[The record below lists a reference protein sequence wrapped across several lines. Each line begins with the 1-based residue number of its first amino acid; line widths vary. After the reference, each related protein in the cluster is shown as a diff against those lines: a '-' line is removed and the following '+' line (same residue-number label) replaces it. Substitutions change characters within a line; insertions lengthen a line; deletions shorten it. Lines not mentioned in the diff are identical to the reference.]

1 MGSFLQLKM
10 IKINQ
15 FSVNYLPVIK
25 KQDIYCLPYIYFN
38 ELQQKDSSSPRTPH
52 HSNLGPTPRLQLR
65 HQSHRSHP
73 DRYSSQHPGKLS
85 AVAATSS
92 AASRQLN
99 YPVQVTAFS
108 VPPSGFRIT
117 ACISTFIQ
125 PSANTTTG

>member
-1 MGSFLQLKM
+1 M
-10 IKINQ
+10 
-15 FSVNYLPVIK
+15 
-25 KQDIYCLPYIYFN
+25 QDIGCHPYIYFN
-38 ELQQKDSSSPRTPH
+38 ELQQKDSSPPRTPR
-52 HSNLGPTPRLQLR
+52 HSHLRPAPRLQLR
-65 HQSHRSHP
+65 HQPHRSHP
-73 DRYSSQHPGKLS
+73 DRYFSRHPGKFS

-99 YPVQVTAFS
+99 YPIKVTSFN